1 MCVKKNKIDNKALG
15 LPSLQGLQ
23 GMGAAALNVVPG
35 LALNPMKKYFC
46 IRNGVL
52 YQYERK
58 TAREA
63 VDRFRIGN
71 IGALDLKTENDVTT
85 IRMIYKKF
93 YVLLT
98 IDTPVLGRKW
108 LNSLQYVKDNND

>member
-23 GMGAAALNVVPG
+23 GMGVAALNVVPG